1 MSYNSHHWGPPR
13 HNNAT
18 SSSGQSTGEGGGGS
32 GGRHSLEMEPMLSSS
47 SSSGHG
53 HKGNDRIG
61 NALGRLTG
69 GSGSSK
75 YHGKRTSSSS
85 AGKLLLIGLA
95 CLAMMYLGFGVGR
108 DGQVDTAKSPAG
120 SGESK
125 ASPTTPM
132 VRKPNPSSGK
142 VDQKQIQ
149 ESEMP
154 NDDDEPSDEDEE
166 DDKMLESSAEEDDNS
181 SSGER
186 KGEDDT
192 SKVADR
198 PYVGSL
204 ADKEDPKLP
213 ESIAN
218 AVVEDTEALEDDED
232 EDDDAT
238 QDFAPEDDEDDAADA
253 DDGTNDDVDDTD
265 SGADDDDSTE
275 DFSDEDKDGVVE
287 PSPEEKLAQQNL
299 EDDDNV
305 VDDDTV
311 SPDTVDDDD
320 EGAQDDDSSDDDD
333 EEDDAG
339 GANAIAQKLLPGG
352 VSKTPI
358 MDYRI
363 PDTVHKR
370 FIKWSKEL
378 HQITEMEEYKG
389 GEPKVNWE
397 WHPRKRRD
405 RFPGVEE
412 RVSDDPINALVL
424 GCSESARSMCCI
436 TCISLSHRYQHLFQR
451 SNTTWANGLIRPSRC
466 TATRSARHRMPPLG
480 LPEPLA
486 SCPPTE

>member
-13 HNNAT
+13 HHNNAT
-18 SSSGQSTGEGGGGS
+18 STSGQSTGEGGAGG

-47 SSSGHG
+47 NTGSGHG
-53 HKGNDRIG
+53 HKGNDKIG

-108 DGQVDTAKSPAG
+108 DGQVDTAKSPTAG
-120 SGESK
+120 NGGGKPSS
-125 ASPTTPM
+125 TTPM

-166 DDKMLESSAEEDDNS
+166 DDKMLESSAEDDTEEDS
-181 SSGER
+181 EER

-192 SKVADR
+192 SKVVDR

-238 QDFAPEDDEDDAADA
+238 QNFAPEDDENEDGDGVSTDA
-253 DDGTNDDVDDTD
+253 DNADT
-265 SGADDDDSTE
+265 GADDDDSTE
-275 DFSDEDKDGVVE
+275 DFADEDKDGVVK

-311 SPDTVDDDD
+311 SPDTDDDAD
-320 EGAQDDDSSDDDD
+320 NEGAQDDDEVDDDD
-333 EEDDAG
+333 EDDDAAG

-363 PDTVHKR
+363 PDSVHKR

-412 RVSDDPINALVL
+412 RVSDDFIKLPVLVL
-424 GCSESARSMCCI
+424 GVFRV
-436 TCISLSHRYQHLFQR
+436 
-451 SNTTWANGLIRPSRC
+451 G
-466 TATRSARHRMPPLG
+466 
-480 LPEPLA
+480 
-486 SCPPTE
+486 